1 MIWVLGSGAFGT
13 ALAITLARGG
23 RDVVLWARDA
33 GQALVLQDRREN
45 LRHLPG
51 AKLPPALRVTSDLTG
66 VADARAVLLA
76 IPAQAIVPFL
86 ADMRYKLGGLAL
98 IACCKGIDLTT
109 LQGPSDAIHLAVPTA
124 TPAVLTG
131 PSFAVDLARGLPT
144 ALTLACANEAQGLA
158 LQAALSVLNLRVYLT
173 SDVRGAELG
182 GAFKNVIAIAAGMTI
197 GAGFGESARAAVIA
211 RGYAEMTRI
220 AVALG
225 AQAETLSGLSGLG
238 DLVLTCTS
246 AQSRNFQH
254 GLAIGRAEAGMAG
267 QTVEGIATAAAASRL
282 ASKMGL
288 DAPLINAVAAVTQ
301 GKITV
306 EQAAQTLLSRPLRQ
320 E

>member
-1 MIWVLGSGAFGT
+1 MIWVLGAGAFGT
-13 ALAITLARGG
+13 ALAITLSRGG
-23 RDVVLWARDA
+23 RDVTLWARDA

-51 AKLPPALRVTSDLTG
+51 AKLPPDLHVTADLAG
-66 VADARAVLLA
+66 LQPGMSVLLA
-76 IPAQAIVPFL
+76 LPAQAIVPFL
-86 ADMRYKLGGLAL
+86 ADMRHKLGETAL
-98 IACCKGIDLTT
+98 VACCKGIDLTT
-109 LQGPSDAIHLAVPTA
+109 LQGPTDAIRQAVPSA

-131 PSFAVDLARGLPT
+131 PSFAGDLAKGLPT
-144 ALTLACANEAQGLA
+144 ALTLACADDARGLA
-158 LQAALSVLNLRVYLT
+158 LQAELSVLNLRVYLT
-173 SDVRGAELG
+173 PDVRGAELG
-182 GAFKNVIAIAAGMTI
+182 GAFKNVIAIAAGITS

-225 AQAETLSGLSGLG
+225 ARAETLAGLSGLG

-246 AQSRNFQH
+246 TQSRNFRQ
-254 GLAIGRAEAGMAG
+254 GLAMGAGEGDLMG
-267 QTVEGIATAAAASRL
+267 QTVEGISTAAAASRL
-282 ASKMGL
+282 AATMGL
-288 DAPLINAVAAVTQ
+288 HAPLMDAVAAVTQ

-306 EQAAQTLLSRPLRQ
+306 EQAVQTLLSRPLRQ